1 MKHSRRVEPRVPYSE
16 DVSLMRTSGGKR
28 IIARGVNISSS
39 GIYVHSIEPCEI
51 GSHVVCAVLLDGGPR
66 KLGGHITRLEAL
78 PGMIGVAI
86 AFADLSA
93 RDVGALRRYVGHHQ
107 IESVGAKLSL
117 NGMQSPV
124 RCQAI
129 YNGDT
134 IRLST
139 ALPFL
144 RLDSA
149 VGVHRDSDPDD
160 ATTSGVLS
168 RVALEPSPGDGVP
181 RLALDVDVT
190 HLRSSSSSAA
200 PSSSPASSPRSASSP
215 SSSLSGLFRPPRP
228 SPVPLPSVVLSPT
241 LQTETLAAMHGAHGD
256 GTGKASRHD
265 TAEMIRRWH
274 FKDWSSPPEITESA
288 RRFRRRRF
296 GRGLRQFFAPLE
308 ALTGLP
314 FWASCLFALL
324 FGFVTALIFR

>member
-1 MKHSRRVEPRVPYSE
+1 MKHSRRVEPRVPYPE
-16 DVSLMRTSGGKR
+16 DVSLTRTAGGKR
-28 IIARGVNISSS
+28 VTARGVNISAS
-39 GIYVHSIEPCEI
+39 GIYVHCVEPCEI

-86 AFADLSA
+86 AFDDLTA
-93 RDVGALRRYVGHHQ
+93 RDVNALRGYVGHHQ

-117 NGMQSPV
+117 NGMPSPV

-144 RLDSA
+144 RLESE
-149 VGVHRDSDPDD
+149 VGIHRDSDPDD
-160 ATTSGVLS
+160 ATTAGVLS
-168 RVALEPSPGDGVP
+168 RVALEPSSSDGVP
-181 RLALDVDVT
+181 RLALDIDVSR
-190 HLRSSSSSAA
+190 LG
-200 PSSSPASSPRSASSP
+200 PSPSSP
-215 SSSLSGLFRPPRP
+215 SSPSTSAHRSNRH

-241 LQTETLAAMHGAHGD
+241 LQTETLTMRAARPALE
-256 GTGKASRHD
+256 KPQRHD
-265 TAEMIRRWH
+265 TAEVARRWH
-274 FKDWSSPPEITESA
+274 FKDWSSPPAIA
-288 RRFRRRRF
+288 DDLRRSRRRQVLWRA
-296 GRGLRQFFAPLE
+296 RQFFAPLE

-314 FWASCLFALL
+314 FWASCVFALV

>member
-1 MKHSRRVEPRVPYSE
+1 MKHSRRVEPRVPYPE
-16 DVSLMRTSGGKR
+16 DVSLLRTGGGKR
-28 IIARGVNISSS
+28 VIARGVNISAS
-39 GIYVHSIEPCEI
+39 GIYVHCVEPCEI

-86 AFADLSA
+86 AFADLTA
-93 RDVGALRRYVGHHQ
+93 RDVAALRGYVGHHQ

-149 VGVHRDSDPDD
+149 VGVHRDSDPDS
-160 ATTSGVLS
+160 ATTAGVLS
-168 RVALEPSPGDGVP
+168 RVALEPSSSDGVP

-190 HLRSSSSSAA
+190 HLRHNTSPLSS
-200 PSSSPASSPRSASSP
+200 SSP
-215 SSSLSGLFRPPRP
+215 SSSSSPPASAAPARTTTGSFPRP
-228 SPVPLPSVVLSPT
+228 DRRSPVPLPSVLLSPT
-241 LQTETLAAMHGAHGD
+241 LQTETLALRATRAVVA
-256 GTGKASRHD
+256 KANRHD
-265 TAEMIRRWH
+265 TAEVRRRWH
-274 FKDWSSPPEITESA
+274 FKDWSSPPAITDGVGRS
-288 RRFRRRRF
+288 RRRRL
-296 GRGLRQFFAPLE
+296 GRSMRQFFAPLE
-308 ALTGLP
+308 SLTGLP
-314 FWASCLFALL
+314 FWASCVFALV